1 MTKSEMFKNAHAFT
15 KRLIQHHHVK
25 GTYRELFAKS
35 LKQWHKNMKAEKAEA
50 MAKAN
55 KPVATE
61 ISEKFV
67 TVKEWIIK
75 KNLSYGQAIA
85 VIDYADC
92 YGKVLK
98 ETEKAV
104 FVKFTSKLG
113 IVTSWFPKSTLVK

>member
-1 MTKSEMFKNAHAFT
+1 MTKSEIFKNAHAFT
-15 KRLIQHHHVK
+15 RTLIKQHVK

-35 LKQWHKNMKAEKAEA
+35 LKQWHKNVKAEKAEA

-61 ISEKFV
+61 VSEKFV

-113 IVTSWFPKSTLVK
+113 IVKSWFPKSCLEN

>member
-1 MTKSEMFKNAHAFT
+1 MTKSEMFKKAHAFT
-15 KRLIQHHHVK
+15 RILIQQRVK

-35 LKQWHKNMKAEKAEA
+35 LKQWHKNVKAEKAEA

-75 KNLSYGQAIA
+75 KNLTSAQAIA

-113 IVTSWFPKSTLVK
+113 VVKSWFPKSCLEK

>member
-1 MTKSEMFKNAHAFT
+1 
-15 KRLIQHHHVK
+15 
-25 GTYRELFAKS
+25 
-35 LKQWHKNMKAEKAEA
+35 

-113 IVTSWFPKSTLVK
+113 IVKSWFPKSCLEN

>member
-1 MTKSEMFKNAHAFT
+1 MTKSEMFKKAHAFT
-15 KRLIQHHHVK
+15 RILIQQRVK

-35 LKQWHKNMKAEKAEA
+35 LKQWHKNVKAEKAEA

-75 KNLSYGQAIA
+75 KNLTSAQAIA

-113 IVTSWFPKSTLVK
+113 IVKSWFPKSCLEK

>member
-1 MTKSEMFKNAHAFT
+1 MFKKAHAFT
-15 KRLIQHHHVK
+15 RILIQQRVK

-35 LKQWHKNMKAEKAEA
+35 LKQWHKNVKAEKAEA

-75 KNLSYGQAIA
+75 KNLTSAQAIA

-113 IVTSWFPKSTLVK
+113 IVKSWFPKSCLEK

>member
-1 MTKSEMFKNAHAFT
+1 MTKSEMFKKAHAFT
-15 KRLIQHHHVK
+15 RILIQQRVK

-35 LKQWHKNMKAEKAEA
+35 LKQWHKNVKAEKAEA
-50 MAKAN
+50 TKA
-55 KPVATE
+55 VATE

-75 KNLSYGQAIA
+75 KNLTPSQAIA

-113 IVTSWFPKSTLVK
+113 IVKSWFPKSCLEK

>member
-1 MTKSEMFKNAHAFT
+1 MNKSEMFKKAHAFT
-15 KRLIQHHHVK
+15 RILIQQRVK

-35 LKQWHKNMKAEKAEA
+35 LKQWHKNVKAEKAEA
-50 MAKAN
+50 MTKAN
-55 KPVATE
+55 KSVVTE
-61 ISEKFV
+61 VSEKFV

-113 IVTSWFPKSTLVK
+113 IVKSWFPKSCLEN

>member
-1 MTKSEMFKNAHAFT
+1 MNKSEMFKKAHAFT
-15 KRLIQHHHVK
+15 RILIQQRVK

-35 LKQWHKNMKAEKAEA
+35 LKQWHKNAKAEKAEA
-50 MAKAN
+50 TKA
-55 KPVATE
+55 VATE
-61 ISEKFV
+61 VSEKFV

-75 KNLSYGQAIA
+75 KNLTSAQAIA

-113 IVTSWFPKSTLVK
+113 IVKSWFPKSCLEN

>member
-67 TVKEWIIK
+67 TRNVQKCPRFYK
-75 KNLSYGQAIA
+75 TLNP
-85 VIDYADC
+85 
-92 YGKVLK
+92 
-98 ETEKAV
+98 
-104 FVKFTSKLG
+104 TS
-113 IVTSWFPKSTLVK
+113 SC